1 MKNGRAALEAL
12 LFIHGEPLTYKKIQ
26 SVLGVENEELEA
38 LIGELKAD
46 LESAERGLQLVSDRE
61 KVQLATKPEF
71 NGILERFMKEEISE
85 DLTPASL
92 EALSVIAYLGPI
104 SRARLEYLRG
114 VNSIVILRSLMIRG
128 LVERFPDPE
137 HPASFL
143 YRGTFDLMKHLGIA
157 ETGDLPDYEKFQE
170 LLKVFD
176 QPAPPSEPQPG
187 APAAQ

>member
-1 MKNGRAALEAL
+1 MKNGRASLEAL
-12 LFIHGEPLTYKKIQ
+12 LFIHGEPLSYKKIQ
-26 SVLGVENEELEA
+26 SVLEIEKEELET
-38 LIGELKAD
+38 LIKELEAD
-46 LESAERGLQLVSDRE
+46 LNADTRGLQLVSDRE
-61 KVQLATKPEF
+61 KIQLATKPEF
-71 NGILERFMKEEISE
+71 NGILESFMKEEISE

-92 EALSVIAYLGPI
+92 EALSIIAYLGPI

-143 YRGTFDLMKHLGIA
+143 YRGTFDLMRHLGIK
-157 ETGDLPDYEKFQE
+157 EKEGLPDYEKFQE

-176 QPAPPSEPQPG
+176 PPKPEEPAEPAP
-187 APAAQ
+187 AQ